1 MTSGV
6 GVGSSMGSG
15 SGDGVGVGSMS
26 GVSLAALS
34 RVSRS
39 SASLASLARRL
50 RRYSSMMS
58 FGDGGV
64 PTPPLPAA
72 DSTMSAVSA
81 YIMSASIGSVHSLPP
96 TYTYATPAPQSRT
109 TNMTTLIQLSHRP
122 DDAVRSADG
131 IHADIPEDIAFGSG
145 SGGGAL
151 LTGGPGAVRK
161 VLSSELRSSSKL
173 AIASSLNKPPC
184 FFVPG
189 TRPVPFSFRRPPE
202 LSMRLA
208 MERPWE
214 FRGDLPMSQTLRSGR
229 GAAPLALAG
238 EHGKMVLLTTGRRG
252 EPVSNSC

>member
-1 MTSGV
+1 
-6 GVGSSMGSG
+6 
-15 SGDGVGVGSMS
+15 
-26 GVSLAALS
+26 
-34 RVSRS
+34 
-39 SASLASLARRL
+39 
-50 RRYSSMMS
+50 MMS

-64 PTPPLPAA
+64 PTPPLP

-131 IHADIPEDIAFGSG
+131 IHEDIPEDIAFGSG

-208 MERPWE
+208 MERP
-214 FRGDLPMSQTLRSGR
+214 
-229 GAAPLALAG
+229 
-238 EHGKMVLLTTGRRG
+238 
-252 EPVSNSC
+252 